1 MNTLQAQ
8 RSVQD
13 AVFGPFHS
21 RRFGRSLG
29 VNPLPCGSRLCNFD
43 CIYCE
48 CATSSWPLQFELQ
61 PQFPEAEDIRCAL
74 ATAADTF
81 EPGDVDAI
89 TIAGNGEPT
98 LSPHLN
104 EIVDVVTEARDR
116 DWPWARTIILTNGT
130 TCHLRAVRSALAKL
144 DERVVKLDAGTNW
157 VLDQMNRATG
167 KLSISEL
174 VRRVAALPEIVI
186 QSMFVHGPVD
196 NTRPEHVEAWT
207 ECLQRIKPL
216 SVQIYSLDRT
226 PAMPWVRLVPRPEL
240 DAIARSV
247 NRAPAYLPMFTE
259 SQTRV

>member
-8 RSVQD
+8 RGVQEV
-13 AVFGPFHS
+13 VFGPFDS

-29 VNPLPCGSRLCNFD
+29 VNPLPRGARLCNFD

-61 PQFPEAEDIRCAL
+61 PRFPDAEDVRRAL
-74 ATAADTF
+74 AAAADALQH
-81 EPGDVDAI
+81 GDVDVI

-98 LSPHLN
+98 LSPHLD

-130 TCHLRAVRSALAKL
+130 TCQRRSVRSALAKL

-157 VLDQMNRATG
+157 ILDQMNRAAG
-167 KLSISEL
+167 KLAISEL
-174 VRRVAALPEIVI
+174 VQRIAALPDVVI

-196 NTRPEHVEAWT
+196 NTRPEHVEAWI
-207 ECLQRIKPL
+207 ERLERIKPL
-216 SVQIYSLDRT
+216 GVQIYSLDRI
-226 PAMPWVRLVPRPEL
+226 PAMPWVRQVSRPEL
-240 DAIARSV
+240 EAIARSV
-247 NRAPAYLPMFTE
+247 ESHTGIPAHVY
-259 SQTRV
+259 

>member
-1 MNTLQAQ
+1 MGTLQAQ

-13 AVFGPFHS
+13 AVFGPFDS

-29 VNPLPCGSRLCNFD
+29 VNPLPRGARLCNFD

-61 PQFPEAEDIRCAL
+61 PQYPDAEDVRRAL
-74 ATAADTF
+74 ADAADTLQ
-81 EPGDVDAI
+81 PGDVDAI

-98 LSPHLN
+98 LSPHLD

-130 TCHLRAVRSALAKL
+130 TCQRRSVRGALAKL

-157 VLDQMNRATG
+157 ILDQMNRAAG
-167 KLSISEL
+167 RLAISEL
-174 VRRVAALPEIVI
+174 VQRIAALPDVVI

-196 NTRPEHVEAWT
+196 NTQPEHVEAWI
-207 ECLQRIKPL
+207 ERLERIKPL
-216 SVQIYSLDRT
+216 GVQIYSLDRI
-226 PAMPWVRLVPRPEL
+226 PAMPWVRQVSRPEL
-240 DAIARSV
+240 EAIARSV
-247 NRAPAYLPMFTE
+247 ESNTGIPAHVY
-259 SQTRV
+259 

>member
-13 AVFGPFHS
+13 VVFGPFDS

-29 VNPLPCGSRLCNFD
+29 VNPLPPGARLCNFD

-61 PQFPEAEDIRCAL
+61 PQFPDAEDVRRAL
-74 ATAADTF
+74 AATADALQ
-81 EPGDVDAI
+81 PGDVDAI

-98 LSPHLN
+98 LSPHLD

-116 DWPWARTIILTNGT
+116 DWPWARTVILTNGT
-130 TCHLRAVRSALAKL
+130 TCRRTAVRSALAKL

-157 VLDQMNRATG
+157 ILDQMNRAPG
-167 KLSISEL
+167 KLSISEI
-174 VRRVAALPEIVI
+174 VQRVAALPNIVI

-196 NTRPEHVEAWT
+196 NTRPEQVAAWI
-207 ECLQRIKPL
+207 ECLDRIKPL
-216 SVQIYSLDRT
+216 GVQIYSLDRI
-226 PAMPWVRLVPRPEL
+226 PAMPWVRQVTRPEL

-247 NRAPAYLPMFTE
+247 ESNTGIPAHVY
-259 SQTRV
+259 